1 MKHLGSV
8 CDINGAEIEPVDIIS
23 FGSPCQDL
31 SVAGKRAGLQ
41 GSRSSLFLEAIRIIK
56 EMREATNG
64 IYPRFAIWENVPG
77 AFSSHGGEDFHAVL
91 NEFLHIVNTEAT
103 IPAVGKDGWSTADVY
118 VGDGWSIAYRILNA
132 AAWGVAQRRRR
143 IYLVADFRGESAGKI
158 LFEREG
164 LRRNPPKSIE
174 AWQGIAG
181 TVAESVGTADQYLF
195 HTIALDKYNQQAT
208 EEVSPTLKTV
218 NGGDDIHCVV
228 VENHPADSRC
238 NIDDSGT
245 VQTLTGRMGTGGNN
259 TPMVMFSKSARGSAD
274 DATTWKESQVT
285 NTLTTFDVG
294 EVRTNEIVT
303 YCIGNGQRDSAH
315 HMSAEKTGAL
325 DCMHDQK
332 AIISYQS
339 VTGTLSCGAHPG
351 GFNGQDAYNDMLVTS
366 VDCRNATEDTIN
378 GSLQHDSYKS
388 LNSNNVCRQGHI
400 VRRLTPLECCR
411 LQGFPDGF
419 AKLKP
424 YSDDDYQFW
433 NSIHPG
439 TPAQVQ
445 RWYNKLHTDSAEYK
459 MWGNGIA
466 LPCAL
471 YVFEGI
477 EEEIRLAH
485 ESPDVAK

>member
-1 MKHLGSV
+1 MDSKGK
-8 CDINGAEIEPVDIIS
+8 A
-23 FGSPCQDL
+23 
-31 SVAGKRAGLQ
+31 AGKGLLIQ
-41 GSRSSLFLEAIRIIK
+41 
-56 EMREATNG
+56 
-64 IYPRFAIWENVPG
+64 ENM
-77 AFSSHGGEDFHAVL
+77 ASTLAV
-91 NEFLHIVNTEAT
+91 
-103 IPAVGKDGWSTADVY
+103 S
-118 VGDGWSIAYRILNA
+118 
-132 AAWGVAQRRRR
+132 Q
-143 IYLVADFRGESAGKI
+143 
-158 LFEREG
+158 
-164 LRRNPPKSIE
+164 
-174 AWQGIAG
+174 
-181 TVAESVGTADQYLF
+181 DQYVF
-195 HTIALDKYNQQAT
+195 A
-208 EEVSPTLKTV
+208 
-218 NGGDDIHCVV
+218 

-238 NIDDSGT
+238 SIDDSGT

-259 TPMVMFSKSARGSAD
+259 TPMIMFSKSARARSAD

-285 NTLTTFDVG
+285 NTLNTFDVG

-315 HMSAEKTGAL
+315 HMSAEKTGVL

-366 VDCRNATEDTIN
+366 ADCRNATEDTIN

-411 LQGFPDGF
+411 LQGFPDGWADIDHKYKF
-419 AKLKP
+419 
-424 YSDDDYQFW
+424 SDEDYEFW
-433 NSIHPG
+433 SSIHSG
-439 TPAQVQ
+439 TREQVR